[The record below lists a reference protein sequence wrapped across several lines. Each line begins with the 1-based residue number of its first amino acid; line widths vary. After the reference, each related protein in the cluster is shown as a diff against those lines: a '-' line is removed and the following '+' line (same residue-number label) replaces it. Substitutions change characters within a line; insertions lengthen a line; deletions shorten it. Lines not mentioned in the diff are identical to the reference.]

1 MPGHQDGGVSTATD
15 RPPEAPDPD
24 EVGAFAFHVWGFRQ
38 GEVVALMI
46 HLGDRLGLYRAL
58 AGAGPV
64 TAPALAARTSLH
76 DRWLLEW
83 LRGQAAAGLLR
94 SDDGLTFELSAAGA
108 AVLADEDTS
117 LAFAAGAF
125 GGPPPPSIVDG
136 LVEAFRTGQGMT
148 YDNLGEGGTHTM
160 ARQLAPWSRLA
171 LVPVVLP
178 VLDGVVARLE
188 AGASVADV
196 GCGAGVALLVLAE
209 TFPRSTFHGYDLS
222 RHAIGR
228 ARASADAA
236 GLTNVELHHARAE
249 DLPAGAGYDLVLTL
263 DCLHDMTRP
272 DDALAA
278 IRAAIADDGTLLV
291 KEIRS
296 SGDWEQDQR
305 NPMLAMMYGFS
316 VQTCMSSA
324 LSEPGGAGLGTLGLP
339 PAALRRLCSDAG
351 FTRMTTHDVDDPANL
366 YHEVRP

>member
-1 MPGHQDGGVSTATD
+1 MRAT
-15 RPPEAPDPD
+15 PDPE
-24 EVGAFAFHVWGFRQ
+24 EVGAFALHVWGYRQ

-64 TAPALAARTSLH
+64 TAAELAVATGLH
-76 DRWLLEW
+76 ERWLLEW
-83 LRGQAAAGLLR
+83 LRGQAAAGLL
-94 SDDGLTFELSAAGA
+94 SSGDGSSFELTPVGA
-108 AVLADEDTS
+108 AVLADEEGS

-125 GGPPPPSIVDG
+125 GGPPLPSIVDG
-136 LVEAFRTGQGMT
+136 LVEAFHTGRGMT
-148 YDNLGEGGTHTM
+148 YDHLGEGGTHTM

-178 VLDGVVARLE
+178 ALDGVVERLV

-196 GCGAGVALLVLAE
+196 GCGAGVALAVLAE
-209 TFPRSTFHGYDLS
+209 AFPRSTFAGFDLS
-222 RHAIGR
+222 RLAIER
-228 ARASADAA
+228 ARAAVGAA
-236 GLTNVELHHARAE
+236 GLANVELHHARAE
-249 DLPAGAGYDLVLTL
+249 ELPAGAGYDLVLAL

-278 IRAAIADDGTLLV
+278 VRAAIADDGTLLV

-296 SGDWEQDQR
+296 TGDWRRDQR
-305 NPMLAMMYGFS
+305 NPVLAMMYGFS

-324 LSEPGGAGLGTLGLP
+324 LSEPDGAGLGTLGLP
-339 PAALRRLCSDAG
+339 PERLRGLCEDAG
-351 FTRMTTHDVDDPANL
+351 FSRMTTHDVDDPANL

>member
-1 MPGHQDGGVSTATD
+1 MTEPATTRHPD
-15 RPPEAPDPD
+15 ERDVPPDPG
-24 EVGAFAFHVWGFRQ
+24 EVGAFALHVWGFRQ

-58 AGAGPV
+58 AGAGPRS
-64 TAPALAARTSLH
+64 AGELAAATGLH
-76 DRWLLEW
+76 ERWLLEW

-94 SDDGLTFELSAAGA
+94 SDDGSSFELTPAGA
-108 AVLADEDTS
+108 AVLADEEGS

-125 GGPPPPSIVDG
+125 GGPPLPSIVDG
-136 LVEAFRTGQGMT
+136 LVEAFRTGRGMP
-148 YDNLGEGGTHTM
+148 YDHLGEAGAHTT

-178 VLDGVVARLE
+178 ALDGVVERLE
-188 AGASVADV
+188 AGARVADV
-196 GCGAGVALLVLAE
+196 GCGAGVALTVLAQA
-209 TFPRSTFHGYDLS
+209 FPRSTFAGFDLS
-222 RHAIGR
+222 RHAIER
-228 ARASADAA
+228 ARAGVEAA
-236 GLTNVELHHARAE
+236 GVANVELHHARAE
-249 DLPAGAGYDLVLTL
+249 DLPAGAGYDLVLAL

-272 DDALAA
+272 DAALAA
-278 IRAAIADDGTLLV
+278 VRSAIADDGTLLV

-296 SGDWEQDQR
+296 TGDWRRDQR
-305 NPMLAMMYGFS
+305 NPVLAMMYGFS

-339 PAALRRLCSDAG
+339 PEVLRRLCEEAG
-351 FTRMTTHDVDDPANL
+351 FTRMATHDVDDPANL